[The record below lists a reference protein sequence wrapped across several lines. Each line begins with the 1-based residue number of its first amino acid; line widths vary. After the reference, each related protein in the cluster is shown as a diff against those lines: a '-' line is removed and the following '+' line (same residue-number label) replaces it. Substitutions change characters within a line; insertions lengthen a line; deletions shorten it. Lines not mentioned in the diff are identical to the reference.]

1 MNIYTLL
8 LFFLFF
14 LWGCNNQPQKLCDS
28 TLPILDYNQEYPE
41 KKIDIHEI
49 ADIEYIPLE
58 TTEESVITTGW
69 QNYISDE
76 YIITKDIDRVH
87 VFNRNGK
94 HVHSFDHTGSGPNE
108 YYHISELCVD
118 FNKKEIYISD
128 TKKIQVYSFTGEW
141 IRTICS
147 IPKGIIPEF
156 TYNYNKQYL
165 ITHNVFHDYF
175 NIEKLPVDKKPYYLI
190 DKETGKFTPLPL
202 AVEKRVSRVVKKEI
216 KNISENVAQRIVEK
230 ILIEPILANGS
241 EILIADFGLDTL
253 FSYKNGLLT
262 PITVQYPSVHNS
274 NPPIVIAPYFY
285 TDQFFIFKPIEMKY
299 EPKYVLKPM
308 DDAPLMMWNRKNNNL
323 YRIKLFDSKRPEK
336 NINWSMKRVQFDNP
350 NHVRLLY
357 AADQLYEE
365 YQEGKLK
372 GELKE
377 IASRLKEDDNWVM
390 VICKIKND

>member
-1 MNIYTLL
+1 MI
-8 LFFLFF
+8 
-14 LWGCNNQPQKLCDS
+14 
-28 TLPILDYNQEYPE
+28 
-41 KKIDIHEI
+41 
-49 ADIEYIPLE
+49 
-58 TTEESVITTGW
+58 
-69 QNYISDE
+69 
-76 YIITKDIDRVH
+76 
-87 VFNRNGK
+87 
-94 HVHSFDHTGSGPNE
+94 
-108 YYHISELCVD
+108 
-118 FNKKEIYISD
+118 
-128 TKKIQVYSFTGEW
+128 
-141 IRTICS
+141 
-147 IPKGIIPEF
+147 
-156 TYNYNKQYL
+156 
-165 ITHNVFHDYF
+165 
-175 NIEKLPVDKKPYYLI
+175 LI
-190 DKETGKFTPLPL
+190 D
-202 AVEKRVSRVVKKEI
+202 
-216 KNISENVAQRIVEK
+216 
-230 ILIEPILANGS
+230 PILANGS